1 MLLKNKT
8 AIITGSNRGIGKSM
22 LNIFSEHGANII
34 ACVRKADKDFINE
47 ISRLQKKYDNQIS
60 YKNLNFENEQE
71 CLETGK
77 QISLEFSEI
86 DILINNAG
94 AIQTSLFQMT
104 PIKKFKEIFQINY
117 FSQIVFTQQIIKKMI
132 KNKKGS
138 IIYISSTSGIDS
150 NEGRGA
156 YSDTKAA
163 IISKSKTLSKELGR
177 YNIRVNC
184 IAPGLTNTR
193 MMTEN
198 TSEDNIKKVIENLS
212 LKRFAETNE
221 IANVAL
227 FLSSD
232 LSTYLT
238 GQTIRVDGGM

>member
-71 CLETGK
+71 CLEIGK

-104 PIKKFKEIFQINY
+104 PIKNLKKF
-117 FSQIVFTQQIIKKMI
+117 
-132 KNKKGS
+132 
-138 IIYISSTSGIDS
+138 S
-150 NEGRGA
+150 N
-156 YSDTKAA
+156 
-163 IISKSKTLSKELGR
+163 
-177 YNIRVNC
+177 
-184 IAPGLTNTR
+184 
-193 MMTEN
+193 
-198 TSEDNIKKVIENLS
+198 
-212 LKRFAETNE
+212 
-221 IANVAL
+221 
-227 FLSSD
+227 
-232 LSTYLT
+232 
-238 GQTIRVDGGM
+238 

>member
-1 MLLKNKT
+1 
-8 AIITGSNRGIGKSM
+8 
-22 LNIFSEHGANII
+22 
-34 ACVRKADKDFINE
+34 
-47 ISRLQKKYDNQIS
+47 
-60 YKNLNFENEQE
+60 
-71 CLETGK
+71 
-77 QISLEFSEI
+77 
-86 DILINNAG
+86 
-94 AIQTSLFQMT
+94 
-104 PIKKFKEIFQINY
+104 
-117 FSQIVFTQQIIKKMI
+117 MI
-132 KNKKGS
+132 KSKKGS

-150 NEGRGA
+150 DEGRGA

-232 LSTYLT
+232 LATYLT
-238 GQTIRVDGGM
+238 GQTIRVDGGMKLLNENEDFEKIKKFSDNLRKNILKMAYEAGSSSSHLGGALSIVEIMSVLFCLQMKLDFKIQLGKKETDLF